1 MGPRRCNNGGRFRQF
16 SDSCGS
22 RRELFNDC
30 FLPQIGFAT
39 AVNAPLNFGG
49 DSTHFLNSLLTSRAR
64 NTHCFILLPILVSC
78 LSSNLCTVLLWIMH
92 HLSKWYHI
100 WNPYKR
106 SNVVT
111 VGIQIMFRICRSPHA
126 HRSILDSPSS
136 SSFGVSSIWSLLF
149 DVNVLGTRC
158 SLFSRIFFRFYL
170 NRVAWKNK
178 KY

>member
-1 MGPRRCNNGGRFRQF
+1 MPVSSDIMGPRRCNNGGRSRQF

-92 HLSKWYHI
+92 QFSKCCTKVHCEGCDGSKDTHSCLWQLI
-100 WNPYKR
+100 ARSCPSEASFLEAFAVRFEKQIRIYK
-106 SNVVT
+106 T
-111 VGIQIMFRICRSPHA
+111 
-126 HRSILDSPSS
+126 
-136 SSFGVSSIWSLLF
+136 
-149 DVNVLGTRC
+149 
-158 SLFSRIFFRFYL
+158 
-170 NRVAWKNK
+170 
-178 KY
+178 